1 MEEGMCK
8 EFTPPWQ
15 LQWSPYKKSKACELI
30 HIEMRYQQRKR
41 SRVNGGFMYGNYL
54 LSASM
59 HLSWNTWNIDAFD
72 KHKFI
77 HVDIPST
84 LASRY
89 M

>member
-1 MEEGMCK
+1 MFARC
-8 EFTPPWQ
+8 Q
-15 LQWSPYKKSKACELI
+15 SYRSKSGHARGVVFPIRPLLGWVHVHE
-30 HIEMRYQQRKR
+30 
-41 SRVNGGFMYGNYL
+41 NGGFMYGNYL